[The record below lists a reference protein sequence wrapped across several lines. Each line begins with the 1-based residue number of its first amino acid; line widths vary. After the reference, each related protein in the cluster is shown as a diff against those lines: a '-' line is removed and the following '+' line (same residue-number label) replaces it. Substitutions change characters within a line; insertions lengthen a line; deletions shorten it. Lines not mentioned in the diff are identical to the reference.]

1 MQKKVQIVEIF
12 CILSTNKQW
21 KEGFIMDE
29 NCIFCKIV
37 AGEIPSY
44 TVYEDDVVKAFLDIS
59 QGTPGHTLVIPKK
72 HVPDLFA
79 YDEDLA
85 SAVFSRIPKI
95 ARAVKASNPNI
106 KAMNVM
112 NNNGELAYQSVF
124 HSHFHLVPRYTDDNF
139 KIIFQDNSKK
149 YNDESYTRIQQ
160 SIIDHME

>member
-12 CILSTNKQW
+12 CILSTNNQW

-112 NNNGELAYQSVF
+112 NNNGKLAYQSVF